1 MEKAKHS
8 VNAHHIALSQAKCLL
23 CTGNSWDLFE
33 DIGIL

>member
-8 VNAHHIALSQAKCLL
+8 VNAHHIALSQAKCSL
-23 CTGNSWDLFE
+23 CAGKNWDLFK